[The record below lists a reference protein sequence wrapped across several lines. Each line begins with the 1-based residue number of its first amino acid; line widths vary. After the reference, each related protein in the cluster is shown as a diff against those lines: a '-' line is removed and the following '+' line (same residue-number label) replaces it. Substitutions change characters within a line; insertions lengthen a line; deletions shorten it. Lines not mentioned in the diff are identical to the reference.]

1 MGSGMKGLAMSTT
14 LVATSGRNTGSAAS
28 RRLRREEKIP
38 AVIYGQG
45 MDPISV
51 LIERRDLR
59 NALSGAAGSNTILEI
74 SVDGNVYPAVV
85 KEMQRHPVRRTVAHI
100 DFVQI
105 NLSEEITMQV
115 PVHLVGTAKAVVSAG
130 GLVDPAVD
138 TIEVRTTPANVPNE
152 ISIDISDLT
161 PDSVIRLSEIP
172 MPAGVSAIGDPDMP
186 VVTVLMSRAAT
197 EAAKDA
203 AVYQNIIEFEQ
214 GFETLIGERGITLS
228 GGQKQRIS
236 IARAIIK
243 EPQILIFDDCL
254 SAVDT
259 KTEEEILQNL
269 GRVMKGKTSILISH
283 RVSTIKNADKII
295 VLEQGRIV
303 EQGTHRQLIENRNS
317 YFELYNKQL
326 LEEEI

>member
-1 MGSGMKGLAMSTT
+1 MWHLRALGIDSLAVSNTAT
-14 LVATSGRNTGSAAS
+14 LSAETGRATGSAAS
-28 RRLRREEKIP
+28 RRLRAADRIP
-38 AVIYGQG
+38 AVLYGHG
-45 MDPISV
+45 MEPISLSV
-51 LIERRDLR
+51 ARRDLR
-59 NALSGAAGSNTILEI
+59 VALSGPAGQNTILSLNI
-74 SVDGNVYPAVV
+74 SGTSYNAIV

-172 MPAGVSAIGDPDMP
+172 MPAGVSAIGDPEMP

-203 AVYQNIIEFEQ
+203 ADGAAAAPEAA
-214 GFETLIGERGITLS
+214 S
-228 GGQKQRIS
+228 
-236 IARAIIK
+236 
-243 EPQILIFDDCL
+243 
-254 SAVDT
+254 
-259 KTEEEILQNL
+259 
-269 GRVMKGKTSILISH
+269 
-283 RVSTIKNADKII
+283 
-295 VLEQGRIV
+295 
-303 EQGTHRQLIENRNS
+303 
-317 YFELYNKQL
+317 
-326 LEEEI
+326 

>member
-1 MGSGMKGLAMSTT
+1 LNIGG
-14 LVATSGRNTGSAAS
+14 TS
-28 RRLRREEKIP
+28 
-38 AVIYGQG
+38 Y
-45 MDPISV
+45 
-51 LIERRDLR
+51 
-59 NALSGAAGSNTILEI
+59 NAI
-74 SVDGNVYPAVV
+74 V

-203 AVYQNIIEFEQ
+203 ADGAAAAPEAA
-214 GFETLIGERGITLS
+214 S
-228 GGQKQRIS
+228 
-236 IARAIIK
+236 
-243 EPQILIFDDCL
+243 
-254 SAVDT
+254 
-259 KTEEEILQNL
+259 
-269 GRVMKGKTSILISH
+269 
-283 RVSTIKNADKII
+283 
-295 VLEQGRIV
+295 
-303 EQGTHRQLIENRNS
+303 
-317 YFELYNKQL
+317 
-326 LEEEI
+326 

>member
-1 MGSGMKGLAMSTT
+1 VWHLRALGIDSLAVSNTAT
-14 LVATSGRNTGSAAS
+14 LSAETGRATGSAAS
-28 RRLRREEKIP
+28 RRLRAADRIP
-38 AVIYGQG
+38 AVLYGHG
-45 MDPISV
+45 MEPISLSV
-51 LIERRDLR
+51 ARRDLR
-59 NALSGAAGSNTILEI
+59 VALSGPAGQNTILSLNI
-74 SVDGNVYPAVV
+74 GGTSYNAIV

-203 AVYQNIIEFEQ
+203 ADGAAAAPEAA
-214 GFETLIGERGITLS
+214 S
-228 GGQKQRIS
+228 
-236 IARAIIK
+236 
-243 EPQILIFDDCL
+243 
-254 SAVDT
+254 
-259 KTEEEILQNL
+259 
-269 GRVMKGKTSILISH
+269 
-283 RVSTIKNADKII
+283 
-295 VLEQGRIV
+295 
-303 EQGTHRQLIENRNS
+303 
-317 YFELYNKQL
+317 
-326 LEEEI
+326 